1 MTENFTSPAKG
12 RVFYGWFALA
22 GVMLVICVVGGAFT
36 YAFAVLL
43 PIISGEFEWS
53 RGAVALA
60 LSLGILAFGLP
71 SPVYGIFVDR
81 FGPRFTIILGNSL
94 AALGLAGVYL
104 VQEVW
109 HLYLLYVLMGLG
121 GGFGGYIPSATVINN
136 WFIKKRSLALGMFT
150 ACAGLG
156 GFIFPPM
163 TTALIDAIGWR
174 DTWLVLAGLVLIGA
188 VFIGG
193 VILVR
198 NKPEDMGLLP
208 DNMPANAIVEVE
220 TKEIHSGTDE
230 ERSGWH
236 IKQVLKQ
243 PTIWLIGCVAA
254 ANAFTMGLM
263 MTHQIAYIQDI
274 GFKAMTAATTVSVT
288 SIFGITGSLLFGT
301 LGLRYNV
308 RYLASIA
315 FGIQLV
321 GLSILLSTR
330 ELGLIYIYAVCQGLG
345 NGALITALP
354 TFVGA
359 YYRRDRYARVLG
371 VVLPF
376 QVVTNAI
383 SMTVAGII
391 YDATSAYTT
400 AFAIAAVFSFSGII
414 VAFMTRRPKSAS
426 LEAV

>member
-1 MTENFTSPAKG
+1 MTEDFTSPVKG

-22 GVMLVICVVGGAFT
+22 GVMLVICIVGGAFAN
-36 YAFAVLL
+36 AFAVLL
-43 PIISGEFEWS
+43 PVISSEFAWS

-60 LSLGILAFGLP
+60 LSLGILAFGIP
-71 SPVYGIFVDR
+71 SPLYGIFVDR
-81 FGPRFTIILGNSL
+81 FGPRFTIIVGNLL
-94 AALGLAGVYL
+94 AAVGIAGVYL

-109 HLYLLYVLMGLG
+109 HLYLLYILAGLG
-121 GGFGGYIPSATVINN
+121 GGFGGYIACTTVANN
-136 WFIKKRSLALGMFT
+136 WFIRKRSLALGFFT
-150 ACAGLG
+150 ASAGLG
-156 GFIFPPM
+156 GFVFPLVA
-163 TTALIDAIGWR
+163 TALVSVIGWR
-174 DTWLVLAGLVLIGA
+174 ETWLVLAGLILIGA
-188 VFIGG
+188 VFVGG

-208 DNMPANAIVEVE
+208 DNMPADAIVEAE

-230 ERSGWH
+230 EHSGSH

-263 MTHQIAYIQDI
+263 MTHQIAYVQDI

-288 SIFGITGSLLFGT
+288 SVFGITGSLLFGT
-301 LGLRYNV
+301 LGMRYKV
-308 RYLASIA
+308 RYLASVA

-321 GLSILLSTR
+321 GLAILLSTR

-376 QVVTNAI
+376 QVITNAI

-391 YDATSAYTT
+391 YDATSAYTV

-414 VAFMTRRPKSAS
+414 IAFKTRRPKSAS

>member
-1 MTENFTSPAKG
+1 MTEDFTSSAKG

-22 GVMLVICVVGGAFT
+22 GVMLVICIVGGAFT
-36 YAFAVLL
+36 NSFAVLL
-43 PIISGEFEWS
+43 PIISSEFEWS

-71 SPVYGIFVDR
+71 SPLYGIFVDR
-81 FGPRFTIILGNSL
+81 FGPRFTIILGNAL

-109 HLYLLYVLMGLG
+109 HLYFLYILTGLG
-121 GGFGGYIPSATVINN
+121 GGFGGYIACTTVVNN
-136 WFIKKRSLALGMFT
+136 WFIRKRSLALGIFT

-174 DTWLVLAGLVLIGA
+174 DTWLVLAGLILIVAVL
-188 VFIGG
+188 IGG

-208 DNMPANAIVEVE
+208 DNMPADAIVEAE
-220 TKEIHSGTDE
+220 TKEIRSGTDE
-230 ERSGWH
+230 ERAGWH

-243 PTIWLIGCVAA
+243 PTAWLIGGLAA

-263 MTHQIAYIQDI
+263 MTHQIAYVQDI

-288 SIFGITGSLLFGT
+288 SVFSITGSLLFGT
-301 LGLRYNV
+301 LGLRYKV
-308 RYLASIA
+308 RYLASAA
-315 FGIQLV
+315 FVIQLI
-321 GLSILLSTR
+321 GLAILLSTR
-330 ELGLIYIYAVCQGLG
+330 ELGLIYIYAACQGLS

-359 YYRRDRYARVLG
+359 YYRRDRYAQVLG
-371 VVLPF
+371 VVFPF
-376 QVVTNAI
+376 QIVTNAI

-391 YDATSAYTT
+391 YDATTAYTA

-414 VAFMTRRPKSAS
+414 IAFVTRRPKPAS
-426 LEAV
+426 SEAI